1 MGSFAAG
8 QVVLL
13 AFPYSDLTRDE
24 PRPVLLVAYA
34 GRQDWITCLITSNP
48 YADSRAVTL
57 TEDDFVAGGLRLT
70 SYLRPG
76 KLFTANELILGEHLG
91 TLRDET
97 LEKVRA
103 TLVAVIQGEAST

>member
-1 MGSFAAG
+1 MGLFAAG

-13 AFPYSDLTRDE
+13 AFPYSDLTRNK
-24 PRPVLLVAYA
+24 PRPVLLIAYA

-57 TEDDFVAGGLRLT
+57 TTDDFVAGGLQLT

-76 KLFTANELILGEHLG
+76 KLFTANESILGKHLG
-91 TLRDET
+91 TLRDEM
-97 LEKVRA
+97 LKKVRTA
-103 TLVAVIQGEAST
+103 VVALISE